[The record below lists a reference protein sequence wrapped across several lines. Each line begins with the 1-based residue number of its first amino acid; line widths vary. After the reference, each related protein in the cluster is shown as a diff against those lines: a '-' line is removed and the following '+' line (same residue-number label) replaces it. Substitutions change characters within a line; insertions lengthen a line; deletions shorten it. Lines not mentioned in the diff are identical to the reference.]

1 MKLII
6 REIVENLLSGM
17 KAGFK
22 TTRNLVFNQK
32 AERST
37 MNRQKSRGIVENV
50 LSGIK
55 AGFNNLVFNQ
65 KAERTKM
72 NRKKSS
78 SKLSATLLALILGA
92 SVFMAGQVWAAKYVT
107 DSTNGKVY
115 SAPEWGGTITF
126 AKNTDGASTNVDLK
140 VNGGAMHMIA
150 LVTEKL
156 ATLNWGLK
164 RDLYP
169 FSGGYM
175 TQVFALMGTLAESWE
190 QPDPLT
196 YVFHIRKGVQWHD
209 KPPVSGRELTAKD
222 VEYSY
227 QRYLGNKLTGTEFS
241 EADPPPFGGPFI
253 ALPWES
259 VTATDKY
266 TVVMKMKEQPA
277 VSALKLILDY
287 WSMGIQPRE
296 VIEEHGDISDWRN
309 LVGTGRYE
317 LTHWVHGSFFTY
329 TKNPNYWGYDPK
341 YPENRLPYV
350 DEVKGLVIVEHATRL
365 AGLRSGQLD
374 YIGLPGS
381 TQIFEIN
388 QHLSLQRTNPEILQY
403 PWTMRSDNSAHFN
416 ITKPPFDDIRVRQ
429 AMQMALDL
437 ETMNESYFKGFA
449 DTIPRGF
456 VDRVNKDFITLF
468 EEWPEELKKTY
479 MYDPEGAES
488 LLDAAGYPRG
498 ADGIRFKS
506 TYMHFSRFPV
516 SWTEFMVAYW
526 RAIGIDIDIETP
538 ANVEYVTRTQAGD
551 YNMHSSV
558 MGIKA
563 DPIWQMS
570 QFYSKQPCGHCQSIV
585 DAQYDAWYEAA
596 IAATTLGEMKGLIKQ
611 MDMRIIEQHW
621 QLFGPLAPQFNVAQP
636 WVMGYDGEGILGGN
650 TNHVL
655 FQYLWIDSEL
665 KKRMGF

>member
-107 DSTNGKVY
+107 DPTNGKVY

-126 AKNTDGASTNVDLK
+126 AKQNDGASTNVDLA

-156 ATLNWGLK
+156 ATLNWGLE
-164 RDLYP
+164 RDLYA

-196 YVFHIRKGVQWHD
+196 YVFQIRQGVQWHD
-209 KPPVSGRELTAKD
+209 KEPMMGRELTAKD
-222 VEYSY
+222 VEYTY

-309 LVGTGRYE
+309 LVGTGPYE

-350 DEVKGLVIVEHATRL
+350 DEVKGLIIVEHATRL

-388 QHLSLQRTNPEILQY
+388 QYLNLQRTNPEILQY
-403 PWTMRSDNSAHFN
+403 PWSMRSDNSAHFN

-456 VDRVNKDFITLF
+456 VGRVNKDFITLF
-468 EEWPEELKKTY
+468 EEWPEELQKTY
-479 MYDPEGAES
+479 MYDPAGAEA
-488 LLDAAGYPRG
+488 LLDEAGYKRG
-498 ADGIRFKS
+498 ADGVRFKA
-506 TYMHFSRFPV
+506 TYLHFDRFPV

-526 RAIGIDIDIETP
+526 RGIGIDIDIETP
-538 ANVEYVTRTQAGD
+538 PQAEYNARAAAVD
-551 YNMHSSV
+551 YDMHSDIS
-558 MGIKA
+558 GIKA

-570 QFYSKQPCGHCQSIV
+570 TFYSKISNSRMSVV

-596 IAATTLGEMKGLIKQ
+596 IAATTVEEMKGLIKK
-611 MDMRIIEQHW
+611 MDMRMIEQHW
-621 QLFGPLAPQFNVAQP
+621 QLFGPLAPQFNVGQP
-636 WVMGYDGEGILGGN
+636 WLMGYDGEGILGGN